1 MAIFDILEGP
11 WQGKMT
17 YFRVYLK
24 MKRTLNRRDNL
35 TVLKDSKTILDLFH
49 GKMGFSFSS
58 F

>member
-49 GKMGFSFSS
+49 GKMGFSF
-58 F
+58 